1 MFRSPVSYSSN
12 SPAMKLFPFLSRQVF
27 KVATEMDFLFR
38 RSKKK
43 MLIFQIIIMVMH
55 DREIFRQWYE
65 AAVLSRLNNRR
76 PSESWRAP
84 SAYKQITCLSTHA
97 RASMRLAHKKALCNS
112 SLDMQEEHVAFYT
125 FSWKLHGWFQV
136 YDSNSFSIF
145 CSCSHSVPC
154 TLPTPLL
161 HAPPIK
167 EVHRLWKDCF

>member
-1 MFRSPVSYSSN
+1 
-12 SPAMKLFPFLSRQVF
+12 
-27 KVATEMDFLFR
+27 
-38 RSKKK
+38 
-43 MLIFQIIIMVMH
+43 MVMH

-65 AAVLSRLNNRR
+65 ATVLSRLNNRR

-84 SAYKQITCLSTHA
+84 SAYKQITCLSAHA
-97 RASMRLAHKKALCNS
+97 RASMRLAHKQALCNS

-154 TLPTPLL
+154 QLPTPLL
-161 HAPPIK
+161 HAPPSRRCTSCGK
-167 EVHRLWKDCF
+167 TASSRGTQCRWLRKVAEPSVARSCLLWVNGTFGWKNNL